1 MWFMRFGYVELF
13 SQNLPE
19 AAAWWEE
26 AMGAIIINERMD
38 QVWLAL
44 GDTEILLRHDENAQ
58 KGGMRLVLYSDDVN
72 DDRSRLKEGSAKTRD
87 TESEDSFLVQD
98 IDGHWHAVLEQPL

>member
-26 AMGAIIINERMD
+26 TMGAIIINERAD

-44 GDTEILLRHDENAQ
+44 GDTEILLRCDDGAQ
-58 KGGMRLVLYSDDVN
+58 KSGMRLVLYSDDAT
-72 DDRSRLKEGSAKTRD
+72 DDRSRLKEGGTRTQDSEVDD
-87 TESEDSFLVQD
+87 TFLVQD
-98 IDGHWHAVLEQPL
+98 IDGRWHAVLEQPM